1 MSVTYDAAFKK
12 TLLYFNNDELATK
25 VWLDKYALRDNEL
38 NLLEETPTDMHW
50 RLAKE
55 FARIEQQKFKTPYS
69 AEFIFSLFDKF
80 KFLIPQGSPMY
91 GIGND
96 YTYQSLGNCFTLGE
110 HPYDSYG
117 GILYADQMLVQLSKR
132 RCGVG
137 LCLDKIRP
145 KGMITRNAAKTTD
158 GIGVF
163 MHRFSN
169 SIREVAQSG
178 RRGALLQGLSVHH
191 PEIQTF
197 INIKR
202 DLTKVTGANIS
213 VLLTDEFMQAVK
225 DDKEYQQR
233 WPVDGTPQF
242 IKYVKAS
249 FIWNQIIDSAWT
261 SAEPGLLFLDRAR
274 SYGLAHQY
282 ALKDKRFADIVTNP
296 CQPPWAKVLTKNGI
310 RQFKDINI
318 GDEIWSETG
327 WTKIINKSSNGIKK
341 VYGYRTT
348 FGVFYGTEN
357 HRIISKGCKIKVKD
371 ANSIDIL
378 RGIDNHNITLNPQD
392 IMDGLVIGDGTK
404 HKASNDLILLCIGN
418 DDQDYFSSEIANYII
433 KYRPGIGDKE
443 YEINTSIKKDEL
455 LLTFERTIPQRFIEG
470 HTSKVA
476 GFLRGLYS
484 ANGSV
489 CGERVTLKSS
499 SFNLVEQVQLM
510 LSSLGIASYYTT
522 NKSSKVKF
530 NNGEF
535 LCKESYDLNISRDR
549 AKFANKIGFIQ
560 KYKIEKLNKLLNISS
575 KKEKINK
582 DIIEIEYLGEEE
594 VFDITVDNNTHTYWT
609 GGLNVSNCGELWIGL
624 DSCRL
629 FLINLF
635 NYVKNPFTKQA
646 KFDTN
651 LFTEHTMVAQRLM
664 DDMVDL
670 EIEKIE
676 RIIDKVIRDP
686 EPDYIKRV
694 ELDMWQNYKETA
706 ILGRRTGLGITA
718 LGDTLSALNIKYGND
733 ESIEK
738 TEEIY
743 KQLAISSMLSSCLI
757 AGELGAFPLY
767 NKSLEQ
773 DHPFLENLFKTSDVV
788 KVAHNKH
795 GRRNISLTTTAPA
808 GTVSVLSQTTSG
820 IEPAYLLE
828 YKRKRKISND
838 AVKYDFIDAM
848 GDKWEENIVY
858 HHHLKTWMKITGE
871 TDIKKSPY
879 WGATSN
885 DIDWEKS
892 VDIQAAAQKWITHSI
907 SKTCNIPNNASK
919 ELVSNIYMSA
929 WEKGCKGFTV
939 YRDGCRDGVLTV
951 LNAKTKETI
960 SYNDAPKRPKE
971 LLCKVF
977 HVTKDRQ
984 EYFILIGYL
993 DKHEPFECFAGKNN
1007 NHVINKK
1014 VTEGKII
1021 KLGRGKYRAEFND
1034 NTELSPLRAFIDPEE
1049 EILTRM
1055 VSMSLRH
1062 GAKTEHIVHQ
1072 LEKSSG
1078 DLQSLS
1084 KAISRALK
1092 FFVKDGVIVSGEECP
1107 DCKSQ
1112 LIRQEGCRKCSQ
1124 CAYSAC

>member
-1 MSVTYDAAFKK
+1 MPVTYDEAFTK
-12 TLLYFNNDELATK
+12 TLEYFNNDELATK
-25 VWLDKYALRDNEL
+25 VWLDKYALRDNNL
-38 NLLEETPTDMHW
+38 NLLESSPTDMHW

-55 FARIEQQKFKTPYS
+55 FARIEKQKFKEPYS
-69 AEFIFSLFDKF
+69 VEFIFNLFDKF
-80 KFLIPQGSPMY
+80 KYLIPQGSPMY

-145 KGMITRNAAKTTD
+145 KGMITKNAAKTTD

-163 MHRFSN
+163 MQRFSN

-178 RRGALLQGLSVHH
+178 RRGALLQGISVHH
-191 PEIQTF
+191 PEIETF
-197 INIKR
+197 INIKK
-202 DLTKVTGANIS
+202 DITKVTGANIS
-213 VLLTDEFMQAVK
+213 ILLTDEFMQAVK
-225 DDKEYQQR
+225 SDTEYQQR
-233 WPVDGTPQF
+233 WPINGTPQVT
-242 IKYVKAS
+242 KQVKARL
-249 FIWNQIIDSAWT
+249 IWNQIVEAAWK

-274 SYGLAHQY
+274 NYGLSHQY
-282 ALKDKRFADIVTNP
+282 AIKDNRFADIITNP
-296 CQPPWAKVLTKNGI
+296 SLHKDTKVLVKNINHYSPEWKTISSLSTINISDYQILSINNRWEYFTCICSGKNEKLYKISFDNGAYVLCTKEHKWPIFNSNKHI
-310 RQFKDINI
+310 DNNQFKSIPTIDLQI
-318 GDEIWSETG
+318 GQFICSA
-327 WTKIINKSSNGIKK
+327 TKSPNNTII
-341 VYGYRTT
+341 
-348 FGVFYGTEN
+348 
-357 HRIISKGCKIKVKD
+357 
-371 ANSIDIL
+371 
-378 RGIDNHNITLNPQD
+378 
-392 IMDGLVIGDGTK
+392 
-404 HKASNDLILLCIGN
+404 
-418 DDQDYFSSEIANYII
+418 
-433 KYRPGIGDKE
+433 
-443 YEINTSIKKDEL
+443 
-455 LLTFERTIPQRFIEG
+455 
-470 HTSKVA
+470 
-476 GFLRGLYS
+476 
-484 ANGSV
+484 
-489 CGERVTLKSS
+489 
-499 SFNLVEQVQLM
+499 
-510 LSSLGIASYYTT
+510 
-522 NKSSKVKF
+522 
-530 NNGEF
+530 
-535 LCKESYDLNISRDR
+535 R
-549 AKFANKIGFIQ
+549 AFKQ
-560 KYKIEKLNKLLNISS
+560 ISS
-575 KKEKINK
+575 IEET
-582 DIIEIEYLGEEE
+582 DIYDD
-594 VFDITVDNNTHTYWT
+594 VYDITVYDDTNTFLIDVGYT
-609 GGLNVSNCGELWIGL
+609 GNCGELWIGL

-635 NYVKNPFTKQA
+635 NYVKNPFTHQA
-646 KFDTN
+646 EFDYT
-651 LFTEHTMVAQRLM
+651 LFSEHCQISQRLM
-664 DDMVDL
+664 DDIVDL
-670 EIEKIE
+670 EIEKID
-676 RIIDKVIRDP
+676 RILNKIKTDP
-686 EPDYIKRV
+686 EPDFIKQV
-694 ELDMWQNYKETA
+694 EIDMWQNYRETA

-718 LGDTLSALNIKYGND
+718 LGDTLAALNIKYGSD
-733 ESIEK
+733 ESIK
-738 TEEIY
+738 VTEEIY
-743 KQLAISSMLSSCLI
+743 KNLAIHSMKSSCEM
-757 AGELGAFPLY
+757 AEELGAFPLY
-767 NKSLEQ
+767 DKQIEKN
-773 DHPFLENLFKTSDVV
+773 HPFLENLFKENSSLKKLYD
-788 KVAHNKH
+788 KY

-838 AVKYDFIDAM
+838 ASKYDFIDAT

-858 HHHLKTWMKITGE
+858 HHHLKTWMKISGE

-939 YRDGCRDGVLTV
+939 YRDGCRDGVLTA
-951 LNAKTKETI
+951 LDSKIKETI
-960 SYNDAPKRPKE
+960 RYNDAPKRPKE
-971 LLCKVF
+971 LQCKVF
-977 HVTKDRQ
+977 HVTKDKQ

-993 DKHEPFECFAGKNN
+993 DQHEPFECFAGKNH

-1034 NTELSPLRAFIDPEE
+1034 DTELSPLKAFIDPEE

-1092 FFVKDGVIVSGEECP
+1092 SFVKDGVIVSGEECP
-1107 DCKSQ
+1107 ECKSQ

-1124 CAYSAC
+1124 CSYSAC